1 MNRIDPKTSKGIKTR
16 DSLIETATHLF
27 YSNGYFQTSTHQIAQ
42 EAGMST
48 PSFYQYFYKKE
59 DILFEIITTFASE
72 LFRKLKLSL
81 NPEDGLEINIR
92 KFYTEY
98 LSYLKLNRKNYK
110 IFRETE
116 FVGYPYVKQY
126 YFELGE
132 ILKNLLG
139 SDIPDWL
146 PVNEIINNLI
156 GSVYFVALKKID
168 WEDCEDIKYLS
179 DELTQ
184 FTLKGIN
191 NRADYKLRHNMQ
203 KTWMFSDLSSTPKKL
218 SKSEETKRGLLR
230 AAEKLIGQNGY
241 DKTHISDITRE
252 AGVGQGTFYL
262 YFQSKLDILKA
273 LVQDI
278 NKGLRFA
285 VYQYIVGLSHR
296 NDIEV
301 GALLAFSEYIKNHR
315 NAYRVVR
322 EAEFVDREIGKWYY
336 NRIAE
341 PYAIALKEVMIKRE
355 INSLD
360 PELLGLA
367 IMGMG
372 HVLGLM
378 WVVWNDSDNPSI
390 PEESLRNTL
399 KIILFGVKGEES

>member
-1 MNRIDPKTSKGIKTR
+1 MSRIDPKTSKGIKTR
-16 DSLIETATHLF
+16 DSLVETATHLF
-27 YSNGYFQTSTHQIAQ
+27 YTDGYFQTSTHQIAQ

-59 DILFEIITTFASE
+59 DILFEIITTFSSK
-72 LFRKLKLSL
+72 LFGRLKLSL
-81 NPEDGLEINIR
+81 NPEDGLEVNIR

-98 LSYLKLNRKNYK
+98 LTYLKINRKNYK

-126 YFELGE
+126 YSELGE
-132 ILKNLLG
+132 TLKSLLG
-139 SDIPDWL
+139 RDIPDWL
-146 PVNEIINNLI
+146 PVNEIIYNII

-168 WEDCEDIKYLS
+168 WEDEGNIFYLS
-179 DELTQ
+179 DELTR
-184 FTLKGIN
+184 FTIEGIN
-191 NRADYKLRHNMQ
+191 NRPDYKLKSNIQ
-203 KTWMFSDLSSTPKKL
+203 KTWMFSDLSAVPRKV

-301 GALLAFSEYIKNHR
+301 GALLAFAEYIKNHR

-322 EAEFVDREIGKWYY
+322 EAEFIDREIGKWYY
-336 NRIAE
+336 NRIAK
-341 PYAIALKEVMIKRE
+341 PYAIALKEAMTKGE

-367 IMGMG
+367 IMGIG
-372 HVLGLM
+372 HVLGLR
-378 WVVWNDSDNPSI
+378 WVVWSESNNPAI
-390 PEESLRNTL
+390 PEESLRNAL

>member
-1 MNRIDPKTSKGIKTR
+1 MSRIDPKTSKGIKTR
-16 DSLIETATHLF
+16 DSLVETATHLF
-27 YSNGYFQTSTHQIAQ
+27 YNDGYFQTSTHQIAQ

-59 DILFEIITTFASE
+59 DILFEIITTFSSK
-72 LFRKLKLSL
+72 LFGRLKLSL
-81 NPEDGLEINIR
+81 NPEDGLEVNIR

-98 LSYLKLNRKNYK
+98 LTYLKINRKNYK

-126 YFELGE
+126 YSELGE
-132 ILKNLLG
+132 ILKSLLG
-139 SDIPDWL
+139 RDIPDWL
-146 PVNEIINNLI
+146 PVNEIIYNII
-156 GSVYFVALKKID
+156 GSAYFVALKKID
-168 WEDCEDIKYLS
+168 WEDGGNIFYLS
-179 DELTQ
+179 DELTR
-184 FTLKGIN
+184 FTIEGIN
-191 NRADYKLRHNMQ
+191 NRPDYKLKSNIQ
-203 KTWMFSDLSSTPKKL
+203 KTWMFSDLSAVPRKV

-301 GALLAFSEYIKNHR
+301 GALLAFAEYIKNHR

-322 EAEFVDREIGKWYY
+322 EAEFIDREIGKWYY
-336 NRIAE
+336 NRIAK
-341 PYAIALKEVMIKRE
+341 PYAIALKEAMTKGE

-367 IMGMG
+367 IMGIG
-372 HVLGLM
+372 HVLGLR
-378 WVVWNDSDNPSI
+378 WVVWSESNNPAI
-390 PEESLRNTL
+390 PEESLRNAL